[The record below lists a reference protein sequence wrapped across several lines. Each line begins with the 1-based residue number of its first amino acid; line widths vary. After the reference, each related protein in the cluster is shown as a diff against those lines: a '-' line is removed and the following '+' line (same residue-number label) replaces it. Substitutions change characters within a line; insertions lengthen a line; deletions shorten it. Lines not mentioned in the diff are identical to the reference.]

1 MKRRD
6 FLHNLAHA
14 TAIPAVYSSFGFGK
28 YISNLNSL
36 NNTITKGKIL
46 ILIKLDGGNDG
57 LNTIIPLNQ
66 YSNLSK
72 VRKSVI
78 LPENNIINLGG
89 NDLGLHPELSAFKK
103 LYSEGRF
110 KIIQNVGYD
119 NPNYSHF
126 HSMDVWESSSFSNNQ
141 NGGLGNNENN
151 NVNSINTGWVGRYLE
166 DLHPNFPYDYPNV
179 NFPHPLSVEFGYNSS
194 FIFTG
199 NRSVTNTVTISPQDF
214 YKIFKDIQ
222 KDYPD
227 TPEGNKLKYLQLVI
241 NHSNS
246 YGKVLREFY
255 EKGTVK
261 YPFSPSNLSNQ
272 MESVTKLI
280 SGGMN
285 TRIYQVSLSGFDTH
299 SEQVDPNDTTQGMHA
314 DLLRQ
319 LNESIEKLF
328 QNLDETGDSDRV
340 LVMTYS
346 EFGRTVISSDSY
358 GTDHGDVA
366 PMFFFGNKVDST
378 ILGSNPIIPPDADWT
393 YALKK
398 EFNFQNIYYSVIKQW
413 LGGNEDTAEN
423 VLFKKFDQLP
433 IIQGKYIDTDGDGV
447 SDDRDLCNSTPLGAM
462 VNTDGCE
469 IFSLPVENYS
479 IQTNGVSC
487 SGKSNGQI
495 TISVQNTDHIY
506 NLSIPESDT
515 TYVLDTSNEH
525 QLVIDELEIGSYT
538 LNFTVEGQE
547 GYLQT
552 FEIGITEPPALSAK
566 SSVNQKSKTMQI
578 NVKGS
583 DLYYTEVNGEKRSYK
598 LDNFTLQL
606 RPGMNTVKIST
617 PQDCQGIH
625 VEQIFISEQVKH
637 YPNPVQGELNLV
649 IPGEDRETTVAIYN
663 RSGSLIKRYK
673 EQIPFSRIVKINTTD
688 YGTDIYVVKVNG
700 QTVEQ
705 TFKMIK
711 R

>member
-1 MKRRD
+1 MKRRS
-6 FLHNLAHA
+6 FLHSLSHLSASPFI
-14 TAIPAVYSSFGFGK
+14 IP
-28 YISNLNSL
+28 NSL
-36 NNTITKGKIL
+36 FGGYLSSLSSLSNTLSKGKIL

-57 LNTIIPLNQ
+57 LNTIIPFDQ
-66 YSNLSK
+66 YSNLNK

-78 LPENNIINLGG
+78 LPENSIIDLGG
-89 NDLGLHPELSAFKK
+89 SNLGLHPELSAFKK
-103 LYSEGRF
+103 LYREGRF
-110 KIIQNVGYD
+110 KVIQNVGYN

-126 HSMDVWESSSFSNNQ
+126 HSMDVWESSSFSE
-141 NGGLGNNENN
+141 NEYAGEGN
-151 NVNSINTGWVGRYLE
+151 NVNTVNTGWIGRYLE
-166 DLHPNFPYDYPNV
+166 DLHPGYPYEYPNF
-179 NFPHPLSVEFGYNSS
+179 NFPHPLAVEFGYNSS
-194 FIFTG
+194 FLFTG
-199 NRSVTNTVTISPQDF
+199 NRSVTNSVTISPRDF
-214 YKIFKDIQ
+214 YRIFKDIQ
-222 KDYPD
+222 KEYPE

-246 YGKVLREFY
+246 YGEVLKEFY
-255 EKGTVK
+255 ERGSIK
-261 YPFSPSNLSNQ
+261 YSFSPSNLSNQ

-280 SGGMN
+280 TGGLN
-285 TRIYQVSLSGFDTH
+285 TRVYQVSLSGFDTH

-314 DLLRQ
+314 NLLRQ

-433 IIQGKYIDTDGDGV
+433 IIQSKYIDTDGDGV
-447 SDDRDLCNSTPLGAM
+447 SDDRDLCNTTPLGAM

-495 TISVQNTDHIY
+495 TISIQNTDYIY

-566 SSVNQKSKTMQI
+566 SSVNQKGKTMT
-578 NVKGS
+578 VKLSGS
-583 DLYYTEVNGEKRSYK
+583 DLYYAEVNGERRSYK

-625 VEQIFISEQVKH
+625 VEQVFISEQVKH

>member
-1 MKRRD
+1 MKRRS
-6 FLHNLAHA
+6 FLHSLSHLSASPFI
-14 TAIPAVYSSFGFGK
+14 IP
-28 YISNLNSL
+28 NSL
-36 NNTITKGKIL
+36 FGGYFSSLSSLSNTLSKGKIL

-57 LNTIIPLNQ
+57 LNTIIPFDQ
-66 YSNLSK
+66 YSNLNK

-78 LPENNIINLGG
+78 LPDNSIIDLGG
-89 NDLGLHPELSAFKK
+89 SNLGLHPELSAFKK
-103 LYSEGRF
+103 LYKEGRF
-110 KIIQNVGYD
+110 KVIQNVGYN

-126 HSMDVWESSSFSNNQ
+126 HSMDVWESSSFSENEY
-141 NGGLGNNENN
+141 GGEGN
-151 NVNSINTGWVGRYLE
+151 NVNTVNTGWIGRYLE
-166 DLHPNFPYDYPNV
+166 DLHPGYPYDYPNF
-179 NFPHPLSVEFGYNSS
+179 NFPHPLAVEFGYNSS
-194 FIFTG
+194 FLFTG
-199 NRSVTNTVTISPQDF
+199 NRSVTNSVTISPQDF
-214 YKIFKDIQ
+214 YRIFKDIQ
-222 KDYPD
+222 KEYPE

-246 YGKVLREFY
+246 YGEVLKEFY
-255 EKGTVK
+255 EKGNIK
-261 YPFSPSNLSNQ
+261 YSFSPSNLSNQ

-280 SGGMN
+280 TGGLN
-285 TRIYQVSLSGFDTH
+285 TRVYQVSLSGFDTH

-314 DLLRQ
+314 NLLRQ

-433 IIQGKYIDTDGDGV
+433 IIQAKYIDTDGDGV
-447 SDDRDLCNSTPLGAM
+447 SDDRDLCNTTPLGAM

-469 IFSLPVENYS
+469 IFSLPADNYS

-487 SGKSNGQI
+487 SGKTNGI
-495 TISVQNTDHIY
+495 ISISVSNTEHIY
-506 NLSIPESDT
+506 NLSIPET
-515 TYVLDTSNEH
+515 EGLYNLNTENEH

-538 LNFTVEGQE
+538 LNFTVEGQD

-566 SSVNQKSKTMQI
+566 SSVNQKGKTMTM
-578 NVKGS
+578 KLSGS
-583 DLYYTEVNGEKRSYK
+583 DLYYAEVNGERRSYK
-598 LDNFTLQL
+598 IDNFTLQL

-617 PQDCQGIH
+617 PQECQGIH
-625 VEQIFISEQVKH
+625 VEQVFISEQVKH

-649 IPGEDRETTVAIYN
+649 IPGEDRETTIAIYN
-663 RSGSLIKRYK
+663 RSGSLIKRYQ
-673 EQIPFSRIVKINTTD
+673 EQIPFSRILKLNTTD
-688 YGTDIYVVKVNG
+688 FRSDIYVVKVNG

>member
-246 YGKVLREFY
+246 YGKVLREFH

-285 TRIYQVSLSGFDTH
+285 TRIYQVSLGGFDTH
-299 SEQVDPNDTTQGMHA
+299 SEQVDQNDTTQGMHS

-340 LVMTYS
+340 LIMTYS

-378 ILGSNPIIPPDADWT
+378 ILGSNPIIPSDADWT

-398 EFNFQNIYYSVIKQW
+398 EYNFQNIYYSVIKQW

-423 VLFKKFDQLP
+423 VLFKNFDQLP
-433 IIQGKYIDTDGDGV
+433 IIQSKYIDTDGDGV
-447 SDDRDLCNSTPLGAM
+447 SDDRDLCNTTPLGAM

-469 IFSLPVENYS
+469 IFSLPVDNFS

-495 TISVQNTDHIY
+495 TISIQNTDHIY
-506 NLSIPESDT
+506 NLSIPEIDS
-515 TYVLDTSNEH
+515 TYVLDTSNQH
-525 QLVIDELEIGSYT
+525 QLIIDELGIDTYT

-583 DLYYTEVNGEKRSYK
+583 DLYYTEVNGEKRSYQI
-598 LDNFTLQL
+598 DNFKLQL
-606 RPGMNTVKIST
+606 RSGMNIIKIST
-617 PQDCQGIH
+617 PQDCQGVH
-625 VEQIFISEQVKH
+625 TEKVFISEQVKH
-637 YPNPVQGELNLV
+637 YPNPVQNTLNIV
-649 IPGEDRETTVAIYN
+649 IPGEDNSTTVKVYD
-663 RSGSLIKRYK
+663 RSGNLINRYQ
-673 EQIPFSRIVKINTTD
+673 ESISFSRMISINTSQLPS
-688 YGTDIYVVKVNG
+688 DIYVVKVNG
-700 QTVEQ
+700 QTVDQ